1 MGERSGIAATHSH
14 TASMRLKSHGR
25 LCHRQD
31 NTAAIGL
38 DEAAEEDRER
48 SARSARVGVGEE
60 LEGEGEG

>member
-1 MGERSGIAATHSH
+1 MGSSALELRRLIRSFCV
-14 TASMRLKSHGR
+14 LKSHGR